1 MEPKRKSFFLLIL
14 ALLVFTVGAAFFS
27 DGNDMVYEPTEK
39 PEKTE
44 DNGGDEDR
52 AVSAAAA
59 QSGDFFADFRIGR
72 EQRRDEKE
80 ELYLR
85 VMEDPSRDE
94 AAKAEAE
101 KGLEELYRTAAAED
115 QVEDILRGRNYR
127 DAVFV
132 MGENISLLMLAG
144 SNLGE
149 EEKQALSDFICSYTG
164 MEANRLSIF
173 PVE

>member
-14 ALLVFTVGAAFFS
+14 ALLVFTVGAAVFS
-27 DGNDMVYEPTEK
+27 DGNDMVYEPKEETEN
-39 PEKTE
+39 TE
-44 DNGGDEDR
+44 ENGDDEDR

-59 QSGDFFADFRIGR
+59 AQGDFFADFRIGR

-85 VMEDPSRDE
+85 VIEDPSRDE
-94 AAKAEAE
+94 AAKTEAE
-101 KGLEELYRTAAAED
+101 SGLEQLYRTAAVED
-115 QVEDILRGRNYR
+115 QVEDILKGRNYR

-132 MGENISLLMLAG
+132 IGENISLLMLPG
-144 SNLGE
+144 PEINE
-149 EEKQALSDFICSYTG
+149 TEKQALSDFVCSYTG

-173 PVE
+173 TVE